1 MASGLPAGPPEAGVQ
16 VPRALLGAVHGC
28 DGVPGLGIQSRGLG
42 TQGPDTPLATRSAA
56 RQWLPAA
63 LALLPSP
70 PALRE
75 QTHPP
80 PEAPGCDD
88 GQRLCASSSG
98 QRRGGVH
105 AAGQSSG
112 RKGHQ
117 GWALPVLSTSREP
130 AAPPELC
137 GDPGDPDLSYL
148 AGGLWAAGLGE
159 ALMPEL
165 GSPLPPSG
173 SANPHLARAGEQGQ
187 KKKLLK
193 KHAAALPGTR
203 RGRRRPALEGA
214 PRVQEAPF
222 PR

>member
-1 MASGLPAGPPEAGVQ
+1 MASCRPVPASQSACPK
-16 VPRALLGAVHGC
+16 GANT
-28 DGVPGLGIQSRGLG
+28 PTSRG
-42 TQGPDTPLATRSAA
+42 S
-56 RQWLPAA
+56 WLRRAE
-63 LALLPSP
+63 
-70 PALRE
+70 ALRFL
-75 QTHPP
+75 
-80 PEAPGCDD
+80 G
-88 GQRLCASSSG
+88 SSSG

-117 GWALPVLSTSREP
+117 GWALPALSTSREP

-214 PRVQEAPF
+214 PGVQEAPF